1 MYRYYWTKR
10 LVIGAALLLVL
21 GWLGSL
27 LLNIQSADG
36 YLRAYLRYR
45 ELISHMEQAEL
56 TVTDSYLTVGEY
68 SLNELGLLKPMRA
81 AARECFG
88 FSPDKEP
95 APKDF
100 ARLSRQER
108 KAASKSV
115 TDGAVAVDAETL
127 DVSPVLR
134 DLQNLNRGE
143 GDLIPEAMGAVADEV
158 ALKAVLRQAMTD
170 WVASDSGMES
180 RSVDLD
186 NEKIY
191 AMTGSKERLSYDEV
205 VQQAMQN
212 LVIDVKLM
220 DRTAQLEVG
229 SVVRVDVNGIGTI
242 NKPVLENV
250 IKAWALEGPGGWSPY
265 RLESH
270 GRGTLLLDFLHVNY
284 NLDQEK
290 LMQVLTEQI
299 MALDNSPVEAEY
311 LCSREGKPYSI
322 GEAYIE
328 VDIAQQKMRYYEKGE
343 MLIETDVVT
352 GYPNGRWTWPGIYR
366 IQEKDTNRQLS
377 GEDYSVHVDYWLG
390 YDGDYGIH
398 DAQWR
403 DEFGGE
409 LYMEEGSHGCTNT
422 PLEAMAAIHEK
433 AELGMTVI
441 VHYIEE

>member
-1 MYRYYWTKR
+1 MYRYYWTR
-10 LVIGAALLLVL
+10 WLVIGAALLLVL

-36 YLRAYLRYR
+36 YLRAYLRYHD
-45 ELISHMEQAEL
+45 LITHMEQAEL
-56 TVTDSYLTVGEY
+56 TVTDGYLTVGEY
-68 SLNELGLLKPMRA
+68 TLNELGLLKPMRA

-88 FSPDKEP
+88 FAPDKEP

-100 ARLSRQER
+100 AKLSRQER
-108 KAASKSV
+108 KAASQNV
-115 TDGAVAVDAETL
+115 TDGAVFVDAEKL
-127 DVSPVLR
+127 DVSMVLT
-134 DLQNLNRGE
+134 DLKNLDRGE
-143 GDLIPEAMGAVADEV
+143 GDLIPEAMGATADET
-158 ALKAVLRQAMTD
+158 ALTEVLRQAMND

-180 RSVDLD
+180 RSIDLD
-186 NEKIY
+186 DEKIY
-191 AMTGSKERLSYDEV
+191 AMSGRQERLSYDDV

-220 DRTAQLEVG
+220 DRTAKLEAG
-229 SVVRVDVNGIGTI
+229 SVVRIDENGIGTI

-250 IKAWALEGPGGWSPY
+250 IKAWALECPAGWMPY
-265 RLESH
+265 RLESC
-270 GRGTLLLDFLHVNY
+270 GRGILELDFLHVNY
-284 NLDQEK
+284 ALNQEK
-290 LMQVLTEQI
+290 LAKDLTEQI
-299 MALDNSPVEAEY
+299 MALDETPVEAEY

-322 GEAYIE
+322 GDAYIE
-328 VDIAQQKMRYYEKGE
+328 VDIARQKMFYYENGE
-343 MLIETDVVT
+343 MLVSTDVVT

-366 IQEKDTNRQLS
+366 IQEKDTNRQLT

-403 DEFGGE
+403 EEFGGD

-422 PLEAMAAIHEK
+422 PLEPMAAIHEK

-441 VHYIEE
+441 VHYIKE